1 MLECLPCV
9 YICVRVRALF
19 LCCVDV
25 RVCIP
30 AYLCR
35 LYMCARSILYCVHFQ
50 NRTLDNRTDSFS
62 VETLLD
68 ALCVLYDE
76 CCSSSFKREKTV
88 ADFIE
93 TGGPGM

>member
-1 MLECLPCV
+1 MS
-9 YICVRVRALF
+9 YVRV
-19 LCCVDV
+19 
-25 RVCIP
+25 
-30 AYLCR
+30 
-35 LYMCARSILYCVHFQ
+35 YMCMCVCVSPCALAFLNRVHFQ
-50 NRTLDNRTDSFS
+50 SHKLDDRTDSFS

-93 TGGPGM
+93 TGGLGGVASPSVISTSSIKSWFLT